1 MSSALSRA
9 CSALAAPSAGTPLVL
24 PPIAALL
31 NPFPRAGGTVG
42 GSPAPAGTLT
52 AGWGLLR
59 SARKDMAG
67 LRAASQA
74 CSALAAL
81 LTSARFPLPLISAL
95 LNPFPRAGGTVG
107 GSLRRRNGNRQLE
120 IASLRSQ
127 RHGGAPRRL
136 PPMLRPRC
144 TPTSARSGEK
154 WDRWLGEPLG
164 RGRGHRV
171 GAGKGWRATGSLRRP
186 GKRCVGPAL
195 GLLRGP
201 GASGSAPTAREYSTI
216 CADVKP
222 PRTMRTRCR
231 FSTIMHFASCGPRR
245 PAGFPPPA
253 PTL

>member
-81 LTSARFPLPLISAL
+81 LRARA
-95 LNPFPRAGGTVG
+95 RA
-107 GSLRRRNGNRQLE
+107 RRRT
-120 IASLRSQ
+120 
-127 RHGGAPRRL
+127 GG
-136 PPMLRPRC
+136 
-144 TPTSARSGEK
+144 
-154 WDRWLGEPLG
+154 LGEPLG
-164 RGRGHRV
+164 RGREDRV
-171 GAGKGWRATGSLRRP
+171 GAG
-186 GKRCVGPAL
+186 
-195 GLLRGP
+195 
-201 GASGSAPTAREYSTI
+201 
-216 CADVKP
+216 
-222 PRTMRTRCR
+222 
-231 FSTIMHFASCGPRR
+231 
-245 PAGFPPPA
+245 
-253 PTL
+253 